1 MRGVSEKNPRSVSL
15 HTGVSFADA
24 WENLLLPWFKS
35 VARQP
40 FTALPSA
47 VVTPCRSLAYLMRS
61 KLLAHD
67 ISIVGLKFL
76 SPAQLRE
83 TLLPRSRNIPLRE
96 HLRLILA
103 TAAERVAA
111 QLEGNRSERPA
122 EEFLIAKSIARD
134 PDHFLRAIDQLSAA
148 GWTAQELDEPGL
160 RQVAAGFEEIT
171 HDCGFEFVRE
181 ADRNALA
188 AAANEPPIFQQ
199 LLIAGFNSAHW
210 PLWPLLRAAA
220 TASAQ
225 ATVVL
230 NDPRDEARDLDETW
244 IGTWEE
250 TFGAAQPIAAAG
262 SASVSLLQGLAELPE
277 TASDQAARRQHPL
290 ERIHFLVGRDT
301 SEQAKAIVALTA
313 KFLHEP
319 EGERI
324 GILFPRAGALS
335 RIAARFLESARIA
348 HNDGL
353 AHLGPSAFDDDAW
366 RAWLD
371 LQQSP
376 RLRVLLGFLR
386 VSKAEMLEGASTAE
400 VEELLR
406 RAYGD
411 VLIDHI
417 EILREY
423 CARQDNSERHA
434 ALVRGLEKIQF
445 LPADATLSEFLAQTH
460 KIFIQLGW
468 KERWNE
474 IDRLTRTWAEK
485 LRGPFSRNLYLRWL
499 NEVLGA
505 PTLNRDDHGSHP
517 YSRVHLLSYAE
528 AEGQAWSH
536 LIFAGLNEE
545 EWPALDEELAFV
557 RDQEIDEFNRQ
568 NKILN
573 RRAVKRGRQ
582 GEGQWSVRESKTLL
596 LGTNERRQIRRR
608 QLSNLIES
616 ATHGIGATANL
627 YSESTPSRIANPS
640 ELFSRLYFS
649 ARGEGLAQPTLH
661 ALEEQTA
668 AWLQDWS
675 PLDPQKIDSVSL
687 GRTRYAYEARR
698 QLRAAG
704 EYEFALRTPP
714 EEPIS
719 LRVTEWE
726 QAVRWPATTWMKLFL
741 GVEADDENGSAWAI
755 ATGKWVHDWLAQGV
769 GETGTND
776 FVPIR
781 EPDEIQARLRQR
793 AGEFRAGIEALCTA
807 CGQPLPDWWRSG
819 WSNALYLADTL
830 AAKLSGL
837 TDWSELAAEW
847 DLESPTTIPLGENE
861 ALRVRGR
868 IDLVLGRGAKT
879 NSGLGFPELWIV
891 DYKTGRNH
899 LPDLR
904 AQKKGEQPGERLRK
918 HLLDGKAVQLALY
931 ALAAEAL
938 GAEEV
943 RLTLL
948 GTTAE
953 METNFRLVDARAQAE
968 FWHELHRMQE
978 SGVFGMFGRVHN
990 DFGFARAYPLA
1001 TLAVEPLRLQQK
1013 WALTHPALTLET
1025 EEPERE

>member
-1 MRGVSEKNPRSVSL
+1 MRGVSEKNPRRVSL
-15 HTGVSFADA
+15 HTGISFADA
-24 WENLLLPWFKS
+24 WENLFLPWFKS

-61 KLLAHD
+61 RLLAHD

-83 TLLPRSRNIPLRE
+83 MLLPGSRNIPLRE

-111 QLEGNRSERPA
+111 QSDGNRSARPA

-134 PDHFLRAIDQLSAA
+134 PDHFLRAIDQLGAA
-148 GWTAQELDEPGL
+148 GWTAEELNEPGL
-160 RQVAAGFEEIT
+160 RQIAAGFEEIT
-171 HDCGFEFVRE
+171 HDCRFEFVHE
-181 ADRNALA
+181 ADRNAVA
-188 AAANEPPIFQQ
+188 AVANEPPIFQQ
-199 LLIAGFNSAHW
+199 LLIAGFNGAHW
-210 PLWPLLRAAA
+210 PLWPLLHAAA

-262 SASVSLLQGLAELPE
+262 STSVSLLQGLAELPE

-313 KFLHEP
+313 RFLHEP

-376 RLRVLLGFLR
+376 RLKILLGFLR

-423 CARQDNSERHA
+423 CARQEGSERHG

-460 KIFIQLGW
+460 RIFLQLGW

-474 IDRLTRTWAEK
+474 IDRLTRTWAER
-485 LRGPFSRNLYLRWL
+485 LRGPFSKNLYLRWL

-505 PTLNRDDHGSHP
+505 PALNRDDHGSHP
-517 YSRVHLLSYAE
+517 YSRVQLLSYAE

-573 RRAVKRGRQ
+573 RRAVKRGRH
-582 GEGQWSVRESKTLL
+582 GEGQRSVRDGKTLL
-596 LGTNERRQIRRR
+596 LGPGEQRQIRLR
-608 QLSNLIES
+608 QLRNLIDT
-616 ATHGIGATANL
+616 AVHGIGATANL
-627 YSESTPSRIANPS
+627 YSDASPSRIANPS
-640 ELFSRLYFS
+640 ELFTRLYFS
-649 ARGEGLAQPTLH
+649 ARGEGLSQQTLH
-661 ALEEQTA
+661 ALEKRA
-668 AWLQDWS
+668 RDWLGDWS
-675 PLDPQKIDSVSL
+675 PVDPQKINSINL
-687 GRTRYAYEARR
+687 GRTRYAYDARR
-698 QLRAAG
+698 QLRPAS
-704 EYEFALRTPP
+704 EYDFALRTPP
-714 EEPIS
+714 NEPIS
-719 LRVTEWE
+719 ISVTEWGR
-726 QAVRWPATTWMKLFL
+726 ALGSPALTWMKLFL
-741 GVEADDENGSAWAI
+741 GVEADADDRGAWSLS
-755 ATGKWVHDWLAQGV
+755 TGNWVHDWLTHGV
-769 GETGTND
+769 SDTAPNEFVSIRPVEEIRARVAERAKAFRTMVETL
-776 FVPIR
+776 
-781 EPDEIQARLRQR
+781 A
-793 AGEFRAGIEALCTA
+793 TA
-807 CGQPLPDWWRSG
+807 CAQPVPDWWTSG

-830 AAKLSGL
+830 ASKLTDL
-837 TDWSELAAEW
+837 TDWLELASEW
-847 DLESPTTIPLGENE
+847 KLESPTSIPLGEHKI
-861 ALRVRGR
+861 LRIRGR
-868 IDLVLGRGAKT
+868 LDLILGRGKKSEA
-879 NSGLGFPELWIV
+879 GFRFPELWIV
-891 DYKTGRNH
+891 DYKTGH
-899 LPDLR
+899 QFLPDLR
-904 AQKKGEQPGERLRK
+904 TGERLRK
-918 HLLDGKAVQLALY
+918 QLLNGKAVQLALY
-931 ALAAEAL
+931 ALAAKVL
-938 GAEEV
+938 GADKV

-953 METNFRLVDARAQAE
+953 LEPNFRLSEVVAQAD
-968 FWHELHRMQE
+968 FWNALYRMQE
-978 SGVFGMFGRVHN
+978 SGVFGMTGLVHN
-990 DFGFARAYPLA
+990 KFGFSAPYPLA
-1001 TLAVEPLRLQQK
+1001 TLPIDQHLLQAK
-1013 WALTHPALTLET
+1013 WAATHPELALDR
-1025 EEPERE
+1025 EEPDYE